1 MLLHVVPAT
10 PTGILQ
16 PNEGTHE
23 WCTFSHEGCGYAPRW
38 IRWITS
44 AFWDTDQHKPHT
56 GPLAAMNT
64 KCVESTDCQ
73 QSGCLFLRRFGLTKT
88 HLATETWKANP
99 VTISCSSYHVLKH
112 LVHQENRRL
121 VKTWTAN
128 AYTQMLQNTQC
139 VSDSARYECGEHWTL
154 PRFPRLHLLEAVLP
168 SPTHKMSLFSALA
181 PLYPV
186 NQRAPRSTVPRANDV
201 FADGILWE
209 PKTGFHVLG
218 KCVDRSVERLTLT
231 KFCPGIE
238 TLLNWIPRHSTKN
251 KLIFK

>member
-1 MLLHVVPAT
+1 MYLFTRGMRLCAT
-10 PTGILQ
+10 L
-16 PNEGTHE
+16 N
-23 WCTFSHEGCGYAPRW
+23 S
-38 IRWITS
+38 
-44 AFWDTDQHKPHT
+44 
-56 GPLAAMNT
+56 MNY
-64 KCVESTDCQ
+64 
-73 QSGCLFLRRFGLTKT
+73 LRFLRDWPTQTPYRSLGCNEYQVRRINWLSAVGLLI
-88 HLATETWKANP
+88 LAKIWINKNTSSDWTWKANP

-112 LVHQENRRL
+112 LVHQENWRL

-181 PLYPV
+181 PWYPV

-201 FADGILWE
+201 FSDGILWE

-218 KCVDRSVERLTLT
+218 KRVDRSIERLTMT